1 MSKLNNK
8 QATIAGLEAIGFVLD
23 RTAKSRKYLT
33 YTGGYLLDR
42 DQVTGAYLRGR
53 PAQCRYLIGRSGAL
67 RMTSTTVDRS
77 LSLTDGPLHLLLQ
90 QIGRRQ
96 IQLRSNFEAVA
107 PC

>member
-1 MSKLNNK
+1 MSKTLNNK
-8 QATIAGLEAIGFVLD
+8 QATIEGLRILGFTLD
-23 RTAKSRKYLT
+23 PAAKSRKYAT

-67 RMTSTTVDRS
+67 RVTSTTVERS

-90 QIGRRQ
+90 QVGRRQ
-96 IQLRSNFEAVA
+96 IQLRNNFEVA